1 MWKQARGG
9 CSSPELTQS
18 VCRLLLLLS
27 ILVVTL
33 VKSMDAQESPGCE
46 LEFAGKSRVH
56 PKNRLLNEGAEYAV
70 HGDAEPL
77 VLSEWFELTCDLEK
91 DLPKKVG
98 SLPEVIE
105 GAETV
110 RVTVRAHLMAV
121 KLSPD
126 DNDFHVQIGPTT
138 KWTGGQV
145 VVEIPP
151 GQAFCDA
158 RTTVFEI
165 AQADREEFGGNSI
178 KKGRILRRRP
188 LVDVTGFIFFDGHH
202 GSPKNGCKKPHASGI
217 RGPKRKTSPV
227 KGLFEIHPVTSLTI
241 VEQ

>member
-1 MWKQARGG
+1 MKLGFAQLVRR
-9 CSSPELTQS
+9 CLI
-18 VCRLLLLLS
+18 LFS
-27 ILVVTL
+27 ILVVL
-33 VKSMDAQESPGCE
+33 SAGNIHAQDSPGCE

-56 PKNRLLNEGAEYAV
+56 PKNRLLDEGAEYAV
-70 HGDAEPL
+70 HGETVPL
-77 VLSEWFELTCDLEK
+77 SLAEWFDLTCDLEK

-105 GAETV
+105 GVETV
-110 RVTVRAHLMAV
+110 SVTVRAHLMAV

-151 GQAFCDA
+151 GQPFCDA

-188 LVDVTGFIFFDGHH
+188 LVDVTGFVFFDGHH

-227 KGLFEIHPVTSLTI
+227 KGLFEIHPVTALTV